1 MIGKKQ
7 ARMTRD
13 FPGGSHV
20 HNVGAKADR
29 DRAVILRSYHAMCE
43 EFRIRKSRRL
53 SPREIAAMTNAQ
65 LFQASKDLYNGATVK
80 QAKRL
85 ARKLGVSR
93 GTPGFFMRM
102 SAHLRNLFAAVAHK
116 ARGFRVEDVPAEKP
130 ADNSHLLFVKGDG
143 ENGEHDKS

>member
-29 DRAVILRSYHAMCE
+29 DRAVILRSYQTMCE
-43 EFRIRKSRRL
+43 EFRVRKSRRL

-80 QAKRL
+80 QASRL
-85 ARKLGVSR
+85 AKKVIGKDAAPGVFAR
-93 GTPGFFMRM
+93 AYATVRRAVE
-102 SAHLRNLFAAVAHK
+102 SAINRL
-116 ARGFRVEDVPAEKP
+116 RGFRIEKAPEEKP
-130 ADNSHLLFVKGDG
+130 VDNSHLLFMTGDG
-143 ENGEHDKS
+143 NG

>member
-1 MIGKKQ
+1 LIGKKQ

-29 DRAVILRSYHAMCE
+29 DRAVILRSYQTMCE
-43 EFRIRKSRRL
+43 EFRVKKSRRL

-80 QAKRL
+80 QARRL
-85 ARKLGVSR
+85 AVRMGVADKEPGLVSR
-93 GTPGFFMRM
+93 
-102 SAHLRNLFAAVAHK
+102 AVSWVK
-116 ARGFRVEDVPAEKP
+116 DKVRGFRVEEGKRA
-130 ADNSHLLFVKGDG
+130 
-143 ENGEHDKS
+143 

>member
-29 DRAVILRSYHAMCE
+29 DRAVILRSYQTMCE
-43 EFRIRKSRRL
+43 EFRVRKSRRL

-85 ARKLGVSR
+85 ARRLGVSKDA
-93 GTPGFFMRM
+93 PGVFARMGIYARHMYAAAAMR
-102 SAHLRNLFAAVAHK
+102 L
-116 ARGFRVEDVPAEKP
+116 RGFRVEKAPAEKP
-130 ADNSHLLFVKGDG
+130 VDNSHLLFVKRDG
-143 ENGEHDKS
+143 ENGEHIQN